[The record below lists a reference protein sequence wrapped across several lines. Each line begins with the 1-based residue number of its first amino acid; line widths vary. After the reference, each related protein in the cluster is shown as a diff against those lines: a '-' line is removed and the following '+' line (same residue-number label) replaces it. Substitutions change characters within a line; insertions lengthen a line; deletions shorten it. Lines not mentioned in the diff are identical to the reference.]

1 MRYNS
6 NTVFQQVAAL
16 GKKASFEDARNILD
30 NVRNTPLERLEA
42 GVGAVFGADYFTVKP
57 IGGNWL
63 RMEDWAVQTFGD
75 PGSIRNP
82 NQISVNRFA
91 TPGARWYMND
101 RKFWFRDEAD
111 RTMFL
116 LRWS

>member
-6 NTVFQQVAAL
+6 HTVFQQVAAL
-16 GKKASFEDARNILD
+16 GKKATFEQARNILD
-30 NVRNTPLERLEA
+30 NARNTHLERLEID
-42 GVGAVFGADYFTVKP
+42 VGQVFGTDYYTVEP

-63 RMEDWAVQTFGD
+63 RMEDWTVQTFGAA
-75 PGSIRNP
+75 GGVQNP
-82 NQISVNRFA
+82 NQISINNFA
-91 TPGARWYMND
+91 TPGARWYMNN

-116 LRWS
+116 LRWA